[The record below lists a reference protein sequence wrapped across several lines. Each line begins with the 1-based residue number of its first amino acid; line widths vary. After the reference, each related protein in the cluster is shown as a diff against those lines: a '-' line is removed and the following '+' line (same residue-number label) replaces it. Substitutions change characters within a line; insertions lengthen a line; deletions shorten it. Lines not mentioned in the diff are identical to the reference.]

1 MADGVKIHLDN
12 THLGSG
18 PPDSKLSFKVKAGT
32 GFVVNAMLD
41 CDMKVV
47 ATWESVEIVGKTASE
62 VLLPKGM
69 YTLQLS
75 VAYTTTKDSD
85 FVVDFTF
92 DNKKVQPMKDTLELT
107 GKRPDIGRVLAVCV
121 IR

>member
-1 MADGVKIHLDN
+1 MADDIKIHLDN

-18 PPDSKLSFKVKAGT
+18 PPGSKLSFKVKASK

-47 ATWESVEIVGKTASE
+47 ATWESIEIIDKTLSE
-62 VLLPKGM
+62 ALLPKGT

-75 VAYTTTKDSD
+75 VVYTQVKDAE
-85 FVVDFTF
+85 FAVNFTF
-92 DNKKVQPMKDTLELT
+92 DTKKGPPVKDTIKLT
-107 GKRPDIGRVLAVCV
+107 GKRPDIGRAIAVCV
-121 IR
+121 IS

>member
-1 MADGVKIHLDN
+1 MADVKIHLDN

-18 PPDSKLSFKVKAGT
+18 PPGSKLSFKVKTGD

-47 ATWESVEIVGKTASE
+47 ATWESVEIVGKTLSE
-62 VLLPKGM
+62 TLLPKGT

-75 VAYTTTKDSD
+75 IAYTTAKESELA
-85 FVVDFTF
+85 VDFTF
-92 DNKKVQPMKDTLELT
+92 DNNKPQPVKDTIKLT
-107 GKRPDIGRVLAVCV
+107 GKRPAIGRAIAVCV